1 MAPRGLPML
10 KTGAAGG
17 WLQWQM
23 GKRAVEEP
31 AWVLCMYPCFA
42 RVHTQPGPS
51 CPFQLQQHH
60 PGPFLWGCFSHWFLS
75 SNSFYSSLLFFFV
88 LAFPMQDEA
97 APSVLQPSS
106 LQAEGNALHSP
117 KAAFCTHSRTTPL
130 LHSRQQVNP
139 NPGYSLPVG
148 LLLQFLMPVASFFPL
163 LPSHT
168 PAPTCTGADHYCL
181 CRSTPSPQG

>member
-1 MAPRGLPML
+1 MCTHSQDLPAPSSCSSTIRDLFSGVASP
-10 KTGAAGG
+10 TG
-17 WLQWQM
+17 
-23 GKRAVEEP
+23 
-31 AWVLCMYPCFA
+31 
-42 RVHTQPGPS
+42 
-51 CPFQLQQHH
+51 
-60 PGPFLWGCFSHWFLS
+60 S
-75 SNSFYSSLLFFFV
+75 SAPTLSSLLSFFFV

-117 KAAFCTHSRTTPL
+117 QAAFCTHSRTTPL
-130 LHSRQQVNP
+130 LHSCQQVNP

-163 LPSHT
+163 LPSHP